1 MILKQISKTIA
12 SVGRALV
19 GGWRGGTKAPVDDH
33 TPITCLLVREESY
46 LSSLNG
52 PAKNPP
58 SSSGS
63 RSGPCS
69 PRDSTLS
76 G

>member
-1 MILKQISKTIA
+1 MTLKRISKTIA

-19 GGWRGGTKAPVDDH
+19 GGWRGDIAAKEDEVIR
-33 TPITCLLVREESY
+33 ITCLLVREESY

-52 PAKNPP
+52 PAKSPP

-69 PRDSTLS
+69 RQDSTLS